1 MTILIALIL
10 IFALG
15 GGVISFAVRAAWGIL
30 KFFLGLIIFLL
41 FPGILIFAIVM
52 GFFSYV
58 ILPVLII
65 GGILYLV
72 FKQIA

>member
-1 MTILIALIL
+1 MTILLAIILIL
-10 IFALG
+10 ALG
-15 GGVISFAVRAAWGIL
+15 GGVVSFSIRAAWGIL

-65 GGILYLV
+65 GGVLYLV
-72 FKQIA
+72 FKQVA